1 MPRIMNNAPKI
12 FVYLSR
18 APSIELPLFLLQYES
33 AFEAEPLIAP
43 RPAERPLWR
52 RTIIQRR
59 IPITVITTDK
69 INGKCDILIPPYHF
83 AILKNI

>member
-18 APSIELPLFLLQYES
+18 APSMELPLFLLQYES

-43 RPAERPLWR
+43 VLRNVALE
-52 RTIIQRR
+52 
-59 IPITVITTDK
+59 
-69 INGKCDILIPPYHF
+69 
-83 AILKNI
+83 KNYYTKENTYYGHYY